1 MLFSVTTMVAP
12 VQISELSRAIQ
23 EAADPILKKVL
34 EGILNDF
41 MDLQYGKETPYT
53 TGATVLPM
61 DCTTQ
66 DVDTAL
72 AKEADP
78 KFKAILAKIS
88 QVLKSGDKTPQ
99 PNDGSWDPKLKPI
112 LVLVKANDI

>member
-12 VQISELSRAIQ
+12 VQIKELSRAIE
-23 EAADPILKKVL
+23 EATDPIEKKVL

-41 MDLQYGKETPYT
+41 MDLQFGKETPYS
-53 TGATVLPM
+53 TGATVLPIG
-61 DCTTQ
+61 CTIQ

-72 AKEADP
+72 SKEIDP
-78 KFKAILAKIS
+78 KFKAIFAKIS
-88 QVLKSGDKTPQ
+88 QVFKSGDKTPQ